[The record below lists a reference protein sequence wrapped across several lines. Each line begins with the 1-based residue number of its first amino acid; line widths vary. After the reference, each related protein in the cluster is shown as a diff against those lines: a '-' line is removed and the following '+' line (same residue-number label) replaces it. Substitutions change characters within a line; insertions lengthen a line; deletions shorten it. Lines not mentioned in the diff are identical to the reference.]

1 MEKINIGNTLKQL
14 RTSSKKSVG
23 EIIAELEQYYGFT
36 LAQSTL
42 YGYENN
48 HSNPNIDIF
57 LALCMIYNCN
67 DILYTF
73 GYTDKQ
79 QNSVPPSQEDEQIL
93 KKYHSL
99 TPSGRNLI
107 LGALGIEKDT
117 PQQKIS

>member
-1 MEKINIGNTLKQL
+1 METINIGKTLKQL
-14 RTSSKKSVG
+14 RITSKKSVA
-23 EIIAELEQYYGFT
+23 EIITELEQNYGFK

-79 QNSVPPSQEDEQIL
+79 QNFTPPSQEDEQIL

-99 TPSGRNLI
+99 PPSGRNVI

-117 PQQKIS
+117 QKQKIS